1 MEFGAQDDK
10 TYKWDWSLPDLVGA
24 ITKTIDDMDKFDLL
38 VEDRDTTLKIIFE
51 PWRNKKVRRY
61 LQDKYPLLNVRDL
74 DNEIE
79 AAIRPIYST

>member
-1 MEFGAQDDK
+1 
-10 TYKWDWSLPDLVGA
+10 VGA